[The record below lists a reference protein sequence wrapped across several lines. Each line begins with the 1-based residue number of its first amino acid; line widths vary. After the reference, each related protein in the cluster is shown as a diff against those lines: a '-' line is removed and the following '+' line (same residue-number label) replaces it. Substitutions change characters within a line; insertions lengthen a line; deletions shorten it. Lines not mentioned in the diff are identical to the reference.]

1 MDIGALVA
9 LGLLAAPVNV
19 EPVVTFDPEPALMA
33 ATQDVTITYDFA
45 GGWRAANGRP
55 EPMVVTYTPMAEIV
69 LPGEPGIARAGYLL
83 DYWAEPGS
91 AVPWKD
97 GQRPTEDITLVA
109 HWKMENTVLV
119 QDKFP
124 DIRNASEYFS
134 EKYYESSGWHR
145 VSSDFTSYHTKGKP
159 VEVGSELFP
168 KEDINVAIGTS
179 GISSTYGGC
188 GPLAMIGVLDH
199 MSRNMDYSSTI
210 DNPDNRIDRINL
222 AYEVFK
228 ATPTVELGLPGS
240 KSTVCYPWD
249 YATAFNNLLENTF
262 HLSRNNNI
270 RLSRTLFGIPSAEE
284 GENLTIASINDGF
297 PATFCSGLDYPAGD
311 ESMGSL
317 SDHYVNIYG
326 WETWTGYDS
335 YGYPITENVYF
346 LRLNWGR
353 GEDSVYFAD
362 EDMFAHARSS
372 VIGYEAVRDS
382 TIIRA
387 EDFKGFINQ
396 DTGNGQYFFYEKEQS
411 LVTEDGTEIETNRL
425 RASYIE
431 DKVFVLSPRREDAG
445 TAFIEF
451 EFPRP
456 VSYVNLD
463 LRLWSSNEGLFTY
476 LDDTIGLYAPADSDT
491 ATRLFDTSELYYGDS
506 QPMSNFGIAFDEPS
520 TTFKI
525 EAKVA
530 NPEGDRNKGRVC
542 IGDIVA
548 LYE

>member
-1 MDIGALVA
+1 
-9 LGLLAAPVNV
+9 
-19 EPVVTFDPEPALMA
+19 
-33 ATQDVTITYDFA
+33 
-45 GGWRAANGRP
+45 
-55 EPMVVTYTPMAEIV
+55 MVVTYTPLAKVV
-69 LPGEPGIARAGYLL
+69 LPDDTGIKRTGYLL

-91 AVPWKD
+91 TVPWED

-124 DIRNASEYFS
+124 EIEDASEYLA
-134 EKYYESSGWHR
+134 EKYHGSYGWEMAL
-145 VSSDFTSYHTKGKP
+145 SDFTSDHSGGIP
-159 VEVGSELFP
+159 VEIGSELFP
-168 KEDINVAIGTS
+168 SDDINVAIGTS
-179 GISSTYGGC
+179 GIASTYGGC

-199 MSRNMDYSSTI
+199 MSRNMNYSSTI
-210 DNPDNRIDRINL
+210 DNPQDRIDRINL
-222 AYEVFK
+222 AYDVFK
-228 ATPTVELGLPGS
+228 ATPTSEWGNPGS
-240 KSTVCYPWD
+240 KSTVCFPWD
-249 YATAFNNLLENTF
+249 YESAFNSLLNETYNLQTGET
-262 HLSRNNNI
+262 I
-270 RLSRTLFGIPSAEE
+270 RTSRTLFASSSATARKNVTKEAIQ
-284 GENLTIASINDGF
+284 NGF
-297 PATFCSGLDYPAGD
+297 PAAFCSGLDYALND

-317 SDHYVNIYG
+317 GDHYVNIYG
-326 WETWTGYDS
+326 WETWSGFDS

-353 GEDSVYFAD
+353 GEGSVYFAD

-372 VIGYEAVRDS
+372 VIGYEAMRES

-396 DTGNGQYFFYEKEQS
+396 DTGNGQYFFYEKEQT
-411 LVTEDGTEIETNRL
+411 LVAEDGTEIRTNRL
-425 RASYIE
+425 RASFIE
-431 DKVFVLSPRREDAG
+431 DKIFVISPRREGAG

-476 LDDTIGLYAPADSDT
+476 LDDTIGLYAPAHSDT
-491 ATRLFDTSELYYGDS
+491 ATRLFDTSELYYGDT

-525 EAKVA
+525 EVKVA

-542 IGDIVA
+542 LGDIVVF
-548 LYE
+548 YE